1 MAKQRAAAK
10 PAKKTKPAKPVKSAT
25 KAKPAKPVKTVA
37 PAKAAVPAKAA
48 KPVAAPAPAAA
59 GDGWLAVDGGY
70 AVTLRE
76 GKVVCR
82 NPKGKELASV
92 PPKVGESPQAE
103 QLDALSD
110 WLDEHR
116 RDCLA
121 AADGWMLRSLP
132 LPAAVVAAVWPDPA
146 WRAALENTV
155 VRAADA
161 LGKADAKQ
169 VGFLRGADPQ
179 RGIGLV
185 TLDGE
190 TRWVKAEAV
199 VLPHPVLLAD
209 RDDWREL
216 ASELNLRQGV
226 QQLLREVHERGG
238 ERAGAT
244 AVTRFA
250 NGEFEMLSHVSGRCK
265 QLGYP
270 VRGGYA
276 TCTVLEGASEV
287 RASYWIGADDPMSP
301 TSTGDLT
308 WSADERQLPI
318 SEVGPVAFS
327 EGMRMAAA
335 LYAKRKVA
343 EQES

>member
-1 MAKQRAAAK
+1 MTKQRA
-10 PAKKTKPAKPVKSAT
+10 PAKTAITSIPVTTAKHAEPVSHVVR
-25 KAKPAKPVKTVA
+25 AKVV
-37 PAKAAVPAKAA
+37 
-48 KPVAAPAPAAA
+48 KPVAVLAPTPAS
-59 GDGWLAVDGGY
+59 DGWLAVDGGY
-70 AVTLRE
+70 AVTLRD

-92 PPKVGESPQAE
+92 PPKVAESPPAE

-116 RDCLA
+116 RACLA
-121 AADGWMLRSLP
+121 VADGWMLRSLP

-161 LGKADAKQ
+161 LGKPDAQQ

-209 RDDWREL
+209 RDEWREL

-226 QQLLREVHERGG
+226 QQLLREVHERGS

-250 NGEFEMLSHVSGRCK
+250 NGEFVMLSHVSGRCK

-287 RASYWIGADDPMSP
+287 RASYWIGADDPTSP

-308 WSADERQLPI
+308 WSNSDDRQLPI

-335 LYAKRKVA
+335 LYAKRTVA

>member
-10 PAKKTKPAKPVKSAT
+10 PAKKAKPTKPAAKQAKS
-25 KAKPAKPVKTVA
+25 AKPAKTVA
-37 PAKAAVPAKAA
+37 PAKA
-48 KPVAAPAPAAA
+48 KPVAAPAPAPA

-82 NPKGKELASV
+82 NPKGKELSSV
-92 PPKVGESPQAE
+92 PPKVAESPQAE

-132 LPAAVVAAVWPDPA
+132 VPAAVIAAVWPDPA

-169 VGFLRGADPQ
+169 VGFLRGADAQ

-209 RDDWREL
+209 RDEWREL
-216 ASELNLRQGV
+216 AAELNLRQGV

-276 TCTVLEGASEV
+276 TCTVLEGAGEV

-308 WSADERQLPI
+308 WSDADERQLPI

>member
-10 PAKKTKPAKPVKSAT
+10 PAKKTKPAKPAKSAKKT
-25 KAKPAKPVKTVA
+25 TSAKPAKAVA
-37 PAKAAVPAKAA
+37 PAKAA
-48 KPVAAPAPAAA
+48 KPVAVPAPAVA

-70 AVTLRE
+70 AVTLRD

-82 NPKGKELASV
+82 NPKGKELVSV
-92 PPKVGESPQAE
+92 PPKVAESPQAE

-161 LGKADAKQ
+161 LGKPDAKQ

-209 RDDWREL
+209 RDEWREL

-308 WSADERQLPI
+308 WSDADERQLPI